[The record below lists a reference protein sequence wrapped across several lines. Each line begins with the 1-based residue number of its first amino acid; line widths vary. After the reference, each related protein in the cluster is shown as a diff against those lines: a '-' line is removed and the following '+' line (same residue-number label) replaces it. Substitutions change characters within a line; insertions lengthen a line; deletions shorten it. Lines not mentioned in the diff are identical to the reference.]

1 MWEFRHLRA
10 SKAKHYVN
18 SVATKFRS
26 IDIELQRMIVIILI
40 WLLLCFILFAL
51 NTESD
56 AIDMEYYDNID
67 NNNTDRLA

>member
-1 MWEFRHLRA
+1 MWEFRSLRA

-18 SVATKFRS
+18 SVATRFKS

-40 WLLLCFILFAL
+40 WLALCFILFAL

-56 AIDMEYYDNID
+56 AIDMEYLDDIGTE
-67 NNNTDRLA
+67 NTERLA